1 MLQRLL
7 DVTSGYLKFTFACM
21 LAGTAIFFFAGL
33 AMAEPRVFL
42 LVVALLASAYFVVR
56 MEIKSYR
63 LSRVSRSQRLSST
76 RASILLLVTGLLKR
90 R

>member
-42 LVVALLASAYFVVR
+42 LVVALLAGGYFVVR
-56 MEIKSYR
+56 MEIKSYQLWRVAHSPRESR
-63 LSRVSRSQRLSST
+63 LPR
-76 RASILLLVTGLLKR
+76 G
-90 R
+90 